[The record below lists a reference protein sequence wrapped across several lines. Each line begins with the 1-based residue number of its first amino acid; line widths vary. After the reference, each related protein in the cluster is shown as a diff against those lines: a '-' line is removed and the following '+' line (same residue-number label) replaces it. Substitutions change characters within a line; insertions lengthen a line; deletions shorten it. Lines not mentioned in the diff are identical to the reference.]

1 MIQNLSHP
9 HVPHNGISSIN
20 SSIDSDLFPTTWGT
34 FSVICFLIW
43 RLPPGSQI
51 AMRDVK
57 EAYHTIPL
65 APSQWPGMVIRLH
78 EDDSFVIDTRNCFSL
93 ASSGGCYGRIG
104 DAGAQLTCSQG
115 IGPISKWVDDHV
127 FIQMLREHLGQYN
140 KMQRQWADDSSKNE
154 GEHHDGGKLWF
165 RGATMP
171 NSCPEEFDED
181 CLTPICDLS
190 NQTPRSIEDSHYT
203 YTLADIDDFSDEL
216 GIPWKHSK
224 DIPFGMEAP
233 FIGFS
238 WNLEKQTV
246 SIPESK
252 KTNYLHAIFEWESKK
267 THSLEEVQKLY
278 GKLLHVCAVVP
289 AGQAYLSSL
298 EKFMAI
304 FSNNTFM
311 RHSPPHSTSNNLH
324 WWMQTLSHSYLSC
337 SIPGPE
343 IIFDIAAYSDASS
356 EVGIGITIGSHWR
369 AWHLLP
375 GWKENGLDI
384 GWAEAIGF
392 LFLILTILPSSTS
405 GTNVK
410 VFCDNKGVVKGW
422 WKGRSW
428 NTATNEVFK
437 LVHDE
442 SERTGI
448 TFHTQY
454 IPSKDNPTNDP
465 SCGIY
470 HPRSLLL
477 PPIAI
482 PHAYQQLVVNFDEE
496 PRPIELCQIHEGTA
510 PKPSPKT
517 NREAQ
522 Q

>member
-1 MIQNLSHP
+1 
-9 HVPHNGISSIN
+9 
-20 SSIDSDLFPTTWGT
+20 
-34 FSVICFLIW
+34 
-43 RLPPGSQI
+43 
-51 AMRDVK
+51 
-57 EAYHTIPL
+57 
-65 APSQWPGMVIRLH
+65 MVVRLH
-78 EDDSFVIDTRNCFSL
+78 EDDSFAIDTRNCFGL

-104 DAGAQLTCSQG
+104 DAGAQLARSRG

-127 FIQMLREHLGQYN
+127 FIRILREHLGQYN
-140 KMQRQWADDSSKNE
+140 KMRRQWADDISKNG

-171 NSCPEEFDED
+171 NGCPEEFDED
-181 CLTPICDLS
+181 CSTPICDLS
-190 NQTPRSIEDSHYT
+190 NRTPRSIEDSRYT

-216 GIPWKHSK
+216 GIPWEHNK
-224 DIPFGMEAP
+224 DIPFGTEAP

-252 KTNYLHAIFEWESKK
+252 KTKYLHAIFEWESKK

-278 GKLLHVCAVVP
+278 GKLLHACTVVP
-289 AGQAYLSSL
+289 AGRAYLTSL

-304 FSNNTFM
+304 FGNNPFM
-311 RHSPPHSTSNNLH
+311 PHSPPRSTRDDLH
-324 WWMQTLSHSYLSC
+324 WWKQTLSHSYLSC

-356 EVGIGITIGSHWR
+356 EVGISITIGSHWR
-369 AWHLLP
+369 AWRLLP
-375 GWKENGLDI
+375 GWKENGRDI

-392 LFLILTILPSSTS
+392 LFLILTILPSNTS
-405 GTNVK
+405 GANVK
-410 VFCDNKGVVKGW
+410 VFGDNKGVVEGW
-422 WKGRSW
+422 WKGRSR

-437 LVHDE
+437 LVHNE

-448 TFHTQY
+448 KFHTRY
-454 IPSKDNPTNDP
+454 IPSKDNPADDP
-465 SCGIY
+465 SRGIY

-482 PHAYQQLVVNFDEE
+482 PHAYRQLVVDFDEE
-496 PRPIELCQIHEGTA
+496 PHPIELRQIRDGTA
-510 PKPSPKT
+510 PKPSPKP

-522 Q
+522 RQARAELNRTFERQAEELFAQTQSWV